1 MVIGHINLE
10 KSCNESFEHF
20 LGLVDALQLQ
30 VATQYVVVR
39 SRALAKR
46 LDLLD
51 NVSVGPLA
59 RSSVTAACLMP
70 HVDVVHIHNSSA
82 RQAGLILKLT
92 RSIPFVLTDSSP
104 ESQNRN
110 PISQSVYKRA
120 SGLIPYS
127 GKGSGNRSDSDA
139 DIGEHLR
146 IYRQAADTLSV
157 PTMLL

>member
-1 MVIGHINLE
+1 M
-10 KSCNESFEHF
+10 
-20 LGLVDALQLQ
+20 
-30 VATQYVVVR
+30 VVR

-46 LDLLD
+46 LDLLE
-51 NVSVGPLA
+51 NVTVGPVA

-92 RSIPFVLTDSSP
+92 RSIPFVLSDSGP

-110 PISQSVYKRA
+110 AISRSVYKRA
-120 SGLIPYS
+120 SGVIPCSGYS
-127 GKGSGNRSDSDA
+127 SDSDA